1 METGESAA
9 WGRGGAGQ
17 NQQPGGTLGRKGD
30 GGGLTAL
37 GVLYQS
43 WKQIKATPPSPKKTC
58 GKVTSETDLSGAPGW
73 CSQLNGP
80 TPGFGSGG
88 AVILGGRDS
97 PCQDPQWVWSLL
109 SILSPSPSSSPP
121 SALSLSLE

>member
-1 METGESAA
+1 METGGSAA
-9 WGRGGAGQ
+9 WGRGGVGQ
-17 NQQPGGTLGRKGD
+17 TSNQVGLWGEKGM
-30 GGGLTAL
+30 GGGLTVL

-88 AVILGGRDS
+88 AVILGGRDQPMS
-97 PCQDPQWVWSLL
+97 GSTVGVESAQYSF
-109 SILSPSPSSSPP
+109 PP
-121 SALSLSLE
+121 LPLPHPLVLFL